1 MKSKELKLPFKAQ
14 PKVQITVT
22 CNWYLGFLKHLN
34 GRQLTTQ
41 AVDTAVDTMSLWPF
55 GAKLKASVDMLV
67 WPIANLPTWWGA
79 GSVKGGTGAG
89 SIAGATGLSLVE
101 GPFQLPPPL
110 DAAVLLTEI
119 LEDLLC
125 RRNIKTDQH
134 FGYSNNQC
142 HKKPSQHRHW
152 GGYENVGCRYES

>member
-1 MKSKELKLPFKAQ
+1 M
-14 PKVQITVT
+14 
-22 CNWYLGFLKHLN
+22 
-34 GRQLTTQ
+34 RR
-41 AVDTAVDTMSLWPF
+41 WPF
-55 GAKLKASVDMLV
+55 GEKLNASVDTLV

-79 GSVKGGTGAG
+79 GSVEGGTGAG

-125 RRNIKTDQH
+125 RRNRPTFLVIQTPNATK
-134 FGYSNNQC
+134 S
-142 HKKPSQHRHW
+142 HRNIDA
-152 GGYENVGCRYES
+152 EVGMKM